1 MYVALHC
8 LLNLYRIKTVR
19 FVAVVP
25 LSTTPT
31 LCRFSSSVSRAV
43 SYCRLFLASE
53 QVQHVHV
60 HVYIHTMYTKW
71 IARFFRFVVVHVLVV
86 ASNDSFVK
94 FCVSDVFL
102 HILLYICNCACVDL
116 YCTSTVVLLS

>member
-19 FVAVVP
+19 SVAVVP

-43 SYCRLFLASE
+43 GYCRLLLASE

-71 IARFFRFVVVHVLVV
+71 FSLYMYVLVV

-94 FCVSDVFL
+94 FRVSDIFL
-102 HILLYICNCACVDL
+102 HILL
-116 YCTSTVVLLS
+116 